1 MLESLKAHKAGLK
14 KKTKSI
20 KGTKK
25 PAWKKKLSPAMVP
38 HSCAQKAWSHRKL
51 GMTPQKAGTIKLD
64 VGRPPQKAGGWGG
77 YHPQKAGGPSKHHLI
92 NVSGPFLLTHLL
104 LDKLKASAPSR
115 IINNTAL
122 AYQLASI
129 DFEDIQAEKK
139 EFISGEVYG
148 QSKLANMLFTR
159 KLAKELE
166 GEKLYCKACLYHY
179 HVGLWFPF
187 CI

>member
-1 MLESLKAHKAGLK
+1 MVFQAFLHV
-14 KKTKSI
+14 SI
-20 KGTKK
+20 IRI
-25 PAWKKKLSPAMVP
+25 SIIIIFI
-38 HSCAQKAWSHRKL
+38 C
-51 GMTPQKAGTIKLD
+51 
-64 VGRPPQKAGGWGG
+64 
-77 YHPQKAGGPSKHHLI
+77 
-92 NVSGPFLLTHLL
+92 NFSGPFLLTHLL

-139 EFISGEVYG
+139 EFIPGEVYG

-166 GEKLYCKACLYHY
+166 GKTYTEYQ
-179 HVGLWFPF
+179 
-187 CI
+187 